1 MADTRLILHVK
12 GTDAETQELP
22 KEDVKTAVAEGKLSY
37 SQLIWSP
44 VANTWKQ
51 VRDLPDLL
59 PGESL
64 ILHVKGTESQTREM
78 PKQAVKNAISRGE
91 ITHSQLIWSNSD
103 STWKPVREIP
113 DLLPGETLIL
123 HVKGT
128 ESETRELPKPA
139 IRAAIQRG
147 EISQSQLIWSPLDSA
162 WKPVA
167 EMPELNP
174 GESLV
179 LHVKGTTADTKEM
192 PKKAIRTAIKEGKIT
207 HSQLI
212 WSASEHQWKQVRE
225 LPELLPSQKLAPA
238 PQRRAQAPMLDNIE
252 PDSPQSPVARA
263 VAATPVA
270 VPKARPA
277 VVAPPK
283 VTIAAAQPKIAQPT
297 VAEATVPSVRVAQ
310 VATPKAEPQVVPVA
324 KVQIPSVRVS
334 QAATP
339 VTEPR
344 PVAAVAAQTPS
355 VRVAKVAEARPAVI
369 ASPRTVQAPAEVE
382 AVVPHAAS
390 THHAGHK
397 VEEHDNF
404 HPVKWICI
412 ILGALVALVVGVN
425 YFLITRPLSSAIGQT
440 SYANVF
446 VYGHYGAFVQPNVM
460 VIHIPQS
467 DKLTSDNLTDFLVAL
482 ARSTPKNPITNDYF
496 DRIAITSG
504 WTAQYSFSGLDWKA
518 LGEMKGQSAEDI
530 REKILQS
537 GSDAGGNELMPATT
551 MNETAQEERRQ
562 SEWKQIV
569 ANFVK

>member
-504 WTAQYSFSGLDWKA
+504 WTAQYSFAGSAWKS
-518 LGEMKGQSAEDI
+518 LGDMKGQSAEDI
-530 REKILQS
+530 RTQILSS
-537 GSDAGGNELMPATT
+537 GSDGGGNDLMPPTT